1 MTNKPTYGWDDSM
14 NMGLLEKLR
23 ADLKSSMLNKDN
35 GVKDAIRVIMSEFPK
50 LTVPITLETGKKTTR
65 PKRPEEITNDDIIDI
80 IKGLTKSEKITLE
93 LKKEASSEYL
103 EILEKYMPQLASTDE
118 ITAWIKEN
126 INFAD
131 YKSPMQAMGA
141 IMKHFGKR
149 ADGSI
154 VKEILQTLTA

>member
-131 YKSPMQAMGA
+131 YKSPMQSMGA